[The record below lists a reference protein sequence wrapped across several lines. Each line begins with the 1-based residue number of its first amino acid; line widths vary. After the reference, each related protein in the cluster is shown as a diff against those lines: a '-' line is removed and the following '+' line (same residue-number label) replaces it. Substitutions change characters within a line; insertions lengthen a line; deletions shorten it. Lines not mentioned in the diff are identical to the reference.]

1 MYVISKKNYFYK
13 KGRLKEEIDMVS
25 AGTSLPEQIIYL
37 WLKKNLGEEQV
48 VNRDTSY
55 DGLEFDISVRN
66 LGLVIEYGDY
76 TYHNYKDDVKKKD
89 IDKVKYA
96 KEHGLKL
103 LRIFND
109 GKTELAYMTNDLIV
123 YNRSKDKYLL
133 RQVLVLVSQ
142 YIEEKCGVF
151 IEPNTMDENVLAQAI
166 SATYNSKYIDSFG
179 KKYSNLIS
187 FWDTE
192 KNMGIKPEK
201 IGITCPFEFVFKC
214 NKCNRYFK
222 STIRKFISDSRC
234 RCCGHN
240 LRIEEETVIDLD
252 MMEGMHENI
261 EAFIINGE
269 ETQCTYND
277 ILYTTL
283 VTAIHVGRVEGLLQN
298 KIIKNLVDIRN
309 AEKYTIIGAYGTY
322 LFEERARQYN
332 MLMETL
338 VVLDI
343 DFSSIKVKV
352 KQEHYKFEKVRNSV
366 FISLENEIKNQFELF
381 GDGPKQEQAMAFEL
395 DVIDYS
401 DSVVN
406 VVTSLN
412 EIDRLQLAYQN
423 YSSHKNLTKN
433 MFMLGLG
440 HLA

>member
-1 MYVISKKNYFYK
+1 
-13 KGRLKEEIDMVS
+13 MVS

-48 VNRDTSY
+48 VNRDTSF
-55 DGLEFDISVRN
+55 DGLEFDISVRK
-66 LGLVIEYGDY
+66 LGLLIEYGDY

-89 IDKVKYA
+89 IDKLRYA
-96 KEHGLKL
+96 KEHDLKL
-103 LRIFND
+103 LRVFND
-109 GKTELAYMTNDLIV
+109 GKTELAYMSNDLIV
-123 YNRSKDKYLL
+123 YNRNKDKYLL
-133 RQVLVLVSQ
+133 RQVLVLISQ
-142 YIEEKCGVF
+142 YIEEECGVF

-166 SATYNSKYIDSFG
+166 SVTYNSAYIDSFG
-179 KKYSNLIS
+179 RKYSNLVQ

-192 KNMGIKPEK
+192 KNMGIKPER

-214 NKCNRYFK
+214 SKCNRYFK

-240 LRIEEETVIDLD
+240 LRIEEDTVVDLD
-252 MMEGMHENI
+252 KMEGMHENI

-269 ETQCTYND
+269 ETHCTYND

-283 VTAIHVGRVEGLLQN
+283 VTAIHVGRVDGLAQN
-298 KIIKNLVDIRN
+298 NIIKSIVDIRN
-309 AEKYTIIGAYGTY
+309 AEKYTIIGAFGTHLY
-322 LFEERARQYN
+322 EDSTRQYN

-343 DFSSIKVKV
+343 DFSNIKVKV
-352 KQEHYKFEKVRNSV
+352 KQEPYKFEKIRNSI
-366 FISLENEIKNQFELF
+366 FINLDNEINNQFEVF
-381 GDGPKQEQAMAFEL
+381 SDGPKKEQEVAFEIGGCNYYESL
-395 DVIDYS
+395 S
-401 DSVVN
+401 N
-406 VVTSLN
+406 VMTSLS